1 MVHMPA
7 SEFTEAQRET
17 MLLMARGSIATLL
30 AGQSPAVPATEAL
43 PDWLR
48 ARRACFVTL
57 ESHGHLRGCIGSLE
71 AGRPLGVDI
80 ILNAISAASRDYRFA
95 PLQPDEPVSIH
106 LSILSVLS
114 EVAVSSETELLGML
128 RPDIDGVVFQA
139 GTHRATFLPVVWHSL
154 KTPAQF
160 MSELKRK
167 AGLSPN
173 YWSDQVRIWRY
184 HTESFGE
191 ELEVPVG
198 ATGMT

>member
-1 MVHMPA
+1 MVHMSA
-7 SEFTEAQRET
+7 SEFTEAQRAT
-17 MLLMARGSIATLL
+17 MLLMARGAIATLL
-30 AGQSPAVPATEAL
+30 AGQPPHVPATEAF
-43 PDWLR
+43 PEWLR
-48 ARRACFVTL
+48 AHRACFVTL

-80 ILNAISAASRDYRFA
+80 ILNAISA
-95 PLQPDEPVSIH
+95 VSIH

-114 EVAVSSETELLGML
+114 EVAVSSEAELLAML

-139 GTHRATFLPVVWHSL
+139 GTYRATFLPVVWHSL

-191 ELEVPVG
+191 ASEVPVG